1 MKIKFT
7 LLLALFFSGLTLFSC
22 SSDDDSIGDD
32 SETLFQQKMVRVEL
46 TALTENP
53 ENYED
58 ISIKFLFES
67 YTEPEI
73 ETAIPT
79 DSTEIVSPGIN
90 PITKDFYY
98 SYSEL
103 EESISFSTKEP
114 VIGGVFS
121 FDTYTKESLEADENI
136 YEVKIYHDDELVETK
151 IISGEQGESYIGD
164 EFLLMNAV
172 LL

>member
-1 MKIKFT
+1 MKKSSLLY
-7 LLLALFFSGLTLFSC
+7 LLLFVLPMLSC

-53 ENYED
+53 ENYQD

-67 YTEPEI
+67 YTEPGL
-73 ETAIPT
+73 ETATPA
-79 DSTEIVSPGIN
+79 DSTEIDTPGIN
-90 PITKDFYY
+90 PIVKDLYY

>member
-1 MKIKFT
+1 MKKSSLLY
-7 LLLALFFSGLTLFSC
+7 LLLFAFPIFSC
-22 SSDDDSIGDD
+22 SSNDDSIGGD

-73 ETAIPT
+73 ETTTPA
-79 DSTEIVSPGIN
+79 DSTEIDTPGIN
-90 PITKDFYY
+90 PIVKDFYY

-103 EESISFSTKEP
+103 EESLSFSTKEP

-121 FDTYTKESLEADENI
+121 FDTYTKESLEADEDI
-136 YEVKIYHDDELVETK
+136 YEVKIYQDDELVETR
-151 IISGEQGESYIGD
+151 IISGEQGDSYIGD
-164 EFLLMNAV
+164 EFLLMDAT